1 MIYLIIKIDDEDIII
16 GEITGYSMLSGTA
29 GTENNKDIIREIQFT
44 YEHKKVKEW
53 VDKTES
59 VPFITI
65 FSNDGRNTLSK
76 CTRKINQEGYATYSY
91 EILWP
96 GYNTIHDD
104 FSELIIQFKRNQKIE
119 DILE

>member
-1 MIYLIIKIDDEDIII
+1 MRMISKITSEKLHLTKGKTYYFEKTPKMYDPVTFKEVIGYIIQNDLGKYI
-16 GEITGYSMLSGTA
+16 
-29 GTENNKDIIREIQFT
+29 
-44 YEHKKVKEW
+44 KVNE
-53 VDKTES
+53 
-59 VPFITI
+59 
-65 FSNDGRNTLSK
+65 
-76 CTRKINQEGYATYSY
+76 EGYATYSY